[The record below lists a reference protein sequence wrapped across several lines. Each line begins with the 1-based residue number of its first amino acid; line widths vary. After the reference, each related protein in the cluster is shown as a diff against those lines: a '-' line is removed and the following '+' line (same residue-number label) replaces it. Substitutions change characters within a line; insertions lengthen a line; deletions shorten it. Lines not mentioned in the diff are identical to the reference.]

1 MFSNQTICLLIPTL
15 NEGEGLSKVLES
27 VPNFVDRIMIV
38 DSDSTDNT
46 VKIAAKFRAEVIN
59 ESRRGYGRALKTG
72 FKNVKE
78 DWVITLDA
86 DGTYP
91 TSEIKGLLEYA
102 LKKDFKFLSASRMP
116 LLNPSAM
123 SHRNFLGNTF
133 ITWIT
138 NFLFKTKMVDG
149 SSGMWLIHKSVLPF
163 LNLKTDDWLLSNE
176 IKIQAALNPGIGF
189 HEMAIEFIPRIGET
203 KVQHPWRIG
212 LQLLFYIIW
221 KRLCEFKN

>member
-27 VPNFVDRIMIV
+27 VPDFIDRVMIV
-38 DSDSTDNT
+38 DSDSTDDT
-46 VKIAAKFRAEVIN
+46 VKVAAKFKAEVIN
-59 ESRRGYGRALKTG
+59 EPRRGYGRALKTG
-72 FKNVKE
+72 FKNVNE

-102 LKKDFKFLSASRMP
+102 HKKNFKFLSASRMP
-116 LLNPSAM
+116 LLNPNAM

-133 ITWIT
+133 ITWVT
-138 NFLFKTKMVDG
+138 NFLFKTKMIDG
-149 SSGMWLIHKSVLPF
+149 SSGMWLIHKSILP
-163 LNLKTDDWLLSNE
+163 LLSLKKDDWLLSNE
-176 IKIQAALNPGIGF
+176 IKIQAALNPNIGF

-212 LQLLFYIIW
+212 LQLLLYIIQ
-221 KRLCEFKN
+221 KRFLNCRN